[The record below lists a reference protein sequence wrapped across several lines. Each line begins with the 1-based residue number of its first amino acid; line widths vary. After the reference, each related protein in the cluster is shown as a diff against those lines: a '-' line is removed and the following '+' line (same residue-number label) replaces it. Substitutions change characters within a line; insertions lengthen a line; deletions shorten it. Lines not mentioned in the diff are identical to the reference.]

1 MTVVYGAFTAL
12 LVLFG
17 AVIMMLE
24 ILSSNLMSPYFGGS
38 VFIWGS
44 IISSIMVH
52 LSVGYVLG
60 GYFAR
65 KAARTTTLL
74 LLLAA
79 GSVWVILIPFFHPPV
94 CEFIANAIEDVR
106 YGSLAAMNV
115 IFFVPITIRAMVS
128 PYVIGILAEYRR
140 RSRLTA
146 GMILF
151 ISTIGS
157 FVGTNVTAFYLINL
171 FPVSGIVRSI
181 GILCLAVSIVLLF
194 FRIDDRLRAG
204 E

>member
-115 IFFVPITIRAMVS
+115 IFFVPITIMAMVS

>member
-1 MTVVYGAFTAL
+1 
-12 LVLFG
+12 
-17 AVIMMLE
+17 MLE

-115 IFFVPITIRAMVS
+115 IFFIPITIMAMVS

-171 FPVSGIVRSI
+171 FPISGIVRSI

>member
-79 GSVWVILIPFFHPPV
+79 GSVWVLLIPFFHPPV

-115 IFFVPITIRAMVS
+115 IFFVPITIMAMVS

-171 FPVSGIVRSI
+171 FPISGIVRSI

>member
-115 IFFVPITIRAMVS
+115 IFFVPITIMAMVS

-171 FPVSGIVRSI
+171 FPISGIVRSI
-181 GILCLAVSIVLLF
+181 GILCLAVSLALLF

>member
-115 IFFVPITIRAMVS
+115 IFFIPITIMAMVS

-171 FPVSGIVRSI
+171 FPISGIVRSI

>member
-1 MTVVYGAFTAL
+1 MTVVYGAFAAL

-74 LLLAA
+74 LMLAA
-79 GSVWVILIPFFHPPV
+79 GSVWVILIPFFNPPV

-115 IFFVPITIRAMVS
+115 IFFVPITIMAMVS

-171 FPVSGIVRSI
+171 FPISGIVRSI

>member
-94 CEFIANAIEDVR
+94 FEFIAKAIEDVR

-115 IFFVPITIRAMVS
+115 IFFVPITIMAMVS

-171 FPVSGIVRSI
+171 FPISGIVRSI
-181 GILCLAVSIVLLF
+181 GILCLAGSIVLLF

>member
-1 MTVVYGAFTAL
+1 MPVVYVVFISL
-12 LVLFG
+12 LVTFG
-17 AVIMMLE
+17 AVVMSLE

-38 VFIWGS
+38 IFIWGS

-115 IFFVPITIRAMVS
+115 IFFIPITIMAMVS

-171 FPVSGIVRSI
+171 FPISGIVRSI

>member
-115 IFFVPITIRAMVS
+115 IFFVPITIMAMVS

-171 FPVSGIVRSI
+171 FPISGIVRSI
-181 GILCLAVSIVLLF
+181 GILCLAVSLVLLF

>member
-1 MTVVYGAFTAL
+1 MTVVYGAFSAL

-24 ILSSNLMSPYFGGS
+24 ILASNLMSPYFGGS

-65 KAARTTTLL
+65 RTARVRTLL
-74 LLLAA
+74 LFLAA
-79 GSVWVILIPFFHPPV
+79 GSVWVILIPSLHPPV
-94 CEFIANAIEDVR
+94 CEFISNAIDDVR

-115 IFFVPITIRAMVS
+115 IFFVPITIMAMVS
-128 PYVIGILAEYRR
+128 PYVIGILGEYRR
-140 RSRLTA
+140 RTRLTA

-151 ISTIGS
+151 ISTMGS

-171 FPVSGIVRSI
+171 FPISGIVRSI
-181 GILCLAVSIVLLF
+181 GIICLAASLLLMF
-194 FRIDDRLRAG
+194 FKIDERLRTG

>member
-79 GSVWVILIPFFHPPV
+79 GSVWVLLIPFFHPPV

-115 IFFVPITIRAMVS
+115 IFFVPITIMAMVS

-171 FPVSGIVRSI
+171 FPISGIVRSI
-181 GILCLAVSIVLLF
+181 GILCLAVSLVLLF

>member
-115 IFFVPITIRAMVS
+115 IFFVPITIMAMVS

-181 GILCLAVSIVLLF
+181 GILCLAVSLALLF

>member
-115 IFFVPITIRAMVS
+115 IFFVPITIMAMVS

-171 FPVSGIVRSI
+171 FPISGIVRSI